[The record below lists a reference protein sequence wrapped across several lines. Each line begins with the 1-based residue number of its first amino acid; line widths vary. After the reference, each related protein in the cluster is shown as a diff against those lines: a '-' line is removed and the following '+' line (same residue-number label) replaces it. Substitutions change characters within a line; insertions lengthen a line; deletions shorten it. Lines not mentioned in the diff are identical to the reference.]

1 MTPEEAFEPMVMF
14 FGLTNFL
21 AIFQMMMNEIF
32 QNLINMGK
40 VASFIDNI
48 IIGTEEK
55 KGHNEMVEEVVRRLV
70 ENDLYMK
77 PKKYK

>member
-1 MTPEEAFEPMVMF
+1 MTSKGSFEPMAMF
-14 FGLTNFL
+14 FELTNSL